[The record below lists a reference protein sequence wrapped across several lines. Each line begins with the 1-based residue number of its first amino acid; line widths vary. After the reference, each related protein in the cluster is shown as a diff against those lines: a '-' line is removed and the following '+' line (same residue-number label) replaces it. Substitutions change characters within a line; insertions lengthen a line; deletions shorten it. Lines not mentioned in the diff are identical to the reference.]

1 MTAPRCVLVVR
12 SGARPFGAVDGA
24 EVLEYVSHTVE
35 PVNSDPAE
43 WSGTFDTVI
52 VTSQTAVEQIARDA
66 PRAEALRSILATADL
81 VAVGEA
87 TAELLQLQGFSPD
100 RVAAG
105 SARSILENLAVNVAG
120 RRVLWPSGEEV
131 SLDLVS
137 LLRERGAE
145 VRRIILYRKTP
156 TALGP
161 GLSAEVLA
169 RRPAAFCATSPAA
182 ADWLFQGLVA
192 EAAQHLRT
200 TPAVAL
206 GNATLERL
214 ASLGVET
221 VRVAPEAR
229 FRSAGTLLGRL
240 ASGPPGN

>member
-1 MTAPRCVLVVR
+1 MSAPSVLVVR
-12 SGARPFGAVDGA
+12 SGARPFGSVDGV

-35 PVNSDPAE
+35 PVASNRGD
-43 WSGTFDTVI
+43 WSGGFDTVI
-52 VTSQTAVEQIARDA
+52 VTSQTAVEQIARNA
-66 PRAEALRSILATADL
+66 GLAEALASILEGASL

-87 TAELLQLQGFSPD
+87 TAELLRLQGFMPD

-105 SARSILENLAVNVAG
+105 SARSILEGISSSAGG
-120 RRVLWPSGEEV
+120 RRVLWPSGEAA

-145 VRRIILYRKTP
+145 VRRVVLYRKRP
-156 TALGP
+156 TAQGP

-169 RRPAAFCATSPAA
+169 RRPTAFCTTSPAA
-182 ADWLFQGLVA
+182 AEWLFEGLVP
-192 EAAQHLRT
+192 EAAEQLRG

-206 GNATLERL
+206 GTATLERL

-229 FRSAGTLLGRL
+229 FRSAGSLLARL
-240 ASGPPGN
+240 ASRPVRP